1 MFDAISSQ
9 ASKLVKL
16 TNRVKKNHSKT
27 KLITITSGKGGVGK
41 STFTANMAFLL
52 SKRGFRVAVLD
63 ADIGLA
69 NMQVLFDLKPQNT
82 LFEYIDGTKTLDE
95 VITKTIYP
103 NVYLIAGRSGY
114 QYSVNKNSFVFSR
127 IVKDVISLNHFD
139 ILLVDTGAGLNEYVK
154 EFLSISENIL
164 AIKKAEYVQGRYDL
178 KDTVKSKRTF
188 LTYFEEL
195 TEEKQKQDTSN
206 NYGNWFSTLQ
216 HLKKIVPKNMT
227 FDEIDENFVKK
238 VQLYFEKDALTKSEL
253 PLSQNSKYSYFNKFK
268 AALRNAFDNG
278 YLTIN
283 YAAKVKSFEQ
293 VESQREY
300 LIFDELQRL
309 AKAECKYPVL
319 KKAFLFS
326 CLSGLRWSDINTL
339 IWKEVRDEGDIS
351 KVNFRQEKTDGVEY
365 LYISKQARELLG
377 ERQDPQ
383 ERVFKGLKYG
393 MTYNTEI
400 IRWCNRAAVPKHI
413 TFHSARHT
421 NAVLL
426 LENGADIY
434 TVSKRLGHRELRTTQ
449 IYAKIV
455 DSKMKETAEIIPELN
470 IEL

>member
-1 MFDAISSQ
+1 MKISLSQ
-9 ASKLVKL
+9 RKLKDGRISL
-16 TNRVKKNHSKT
+16 SIEFYRGSE
-27 KLITITSGKGGVGK
+27 ITEDGKRK
-41 STFTANMAFLL
+41 HLRSFEN
-52 SKRGFRVAVLD
+52 LD
-63 ADIGLA
+63 S
-69 NMQVLFDLKPQNT
+69 
-82 LFEYIDGTKTLDE
+82 
-95 VITKTIYP
+95 
-103 NVYLIAGRSGY
+103 YLINDPKTAKEKKE
-114 QYSVNKNSFVFSR
+114 NKEV
-127 IVKDVISLNHFD
+127 L
-139 ILLVDTGAGLNEYVK
+139 
-154 EFLSISENIL
+154 EFAENVV
-164 AIKKAEYVQGRYDL
+164 AIRKAEYAQGRFEL
-178 KDTVKSKRTF
+178 KNTTKAKRVF
-188 LTYFEEL
+188 LNFFAEL
-195 TEEKQKQDTSN
+195 TEEKQTLDSSN
-206 NYGNWFSTLQ
+206 NYGNWYSTLQ
-216 HLKKIVPKNMT
+216 HLKKVVPKNLT
-227 FDEIDENFVKK
+227 FDEIDENFIKK
-238 VQLYFEKDALTKSEL
+238 VRKYFEKDAISKSNI

-283 YAAKVKSFEQ
+283 YASKIKSFEQ
-293 VESQREY
+293 AESQREY
-300 LIFDELQRL
+300 LTFDELQSL

-339 IWKEVRDEGDIS
+339 VWSEVRDEGDVF

-377 ERQDPQ
+377 EREDPTD
-383 ERVFKGLKYG
+383 RVFKGLKYG

-434 TVSKRLGHRELRTTQ
+434 TISKRLGHRELRTTE

-455 DSKMKETAEIIPELN
+455 DSKMKEAAEIIPELTL
-470 IEL
+470 EM

>member
-1 MFDAISSQ
+1 MKISLSQ
-9 ASKLVKL
+9 RKLKDGRISL
-16 TNRVKKNHSKT
+16 SIEFYRGSE
-27 KLITITSGKGGVGK
+27 ITEDGKRK
-41 STFTANMAFLL
+41 HLRSFEN
-52 SKRGFRVAVLD
+52 LD
-63 ADIGLA
+63 S
-69 NMQVLFDLKPQNT
+69 
-82 LFEYIDGTKTLDE
+82 
-95 VITKTIYP
+95 
-103 NVYLIAGRSGY
+103 YLINDPKTAKEKKE
-114 QYSVNKNSFVFSR
+114 NKEV
-127 IVKDVISLNHFD
+127 L
-139 ILLVDTGAGLNEYVK
+139 
-154 EFLSISENIL
+154 EFAENVV
-164 AIKKAEYVQGRYDL
+164 AIRKAEYAQGRFEL
-178 KDTVKSKRTF
+178 KNTTKAKRVF
-188 LTYFEEL
+188 LNFFAEL
-195 TEEKQKQDTSN
+195 TEEKQTLDSSN
-206 NYGNWFSTLQ
+206 NYGNWYSTLQ
-216 HLKKIVPKNMT
+216 HLKKVVPKNLT
-227 FDEIDENFVKK
+227 FDEIDENFIKK
-238 VQLYFEKDALTKSEL
+238 VRKYFEKDAISKSKI

-283 YAAKVKSFEQ
+283 YASKIKSFEQ
-293 VESQREY
+293 AESQREY
-300 LIFDELQRL
+300 LTFDELQSL

-339 IWKEVRDEGDIS
+339 VWSEVRDEGDVF

-377 ERQDPQ
+377 EREDPKD
-383 ERVFKGLKYG
+383 RVFKGLKYG

-434 TVSKRLGHRELRTTQ
+434 TISKRLGHRELRTTE

-455 DSKMKETAEIIPELN
+455 DSKMKEAAEIIPELTL
-470 IEL
+470 EM

>member
-1 MFDAISSQ
+1 MKISLIQ
-9 ASKLVKL
+9 RKLKDGRISL
-16 TNRVKKNHSKT
+16 SIEFYRGSE
-27 KLITITSGKGGVGK
+27 ITDDGKRK
-41 STFTANMAFLL
+41 HLRNFEN
-52 SKRGFRVAVLD
+52 LD
-63 ADIGLA
+63 
-69 NMQVLFDLKPQNT
+69 T
-82 LFEYIDGTKTLDE
+82 
-95 VITKTIYP
+95 
-103 NVYLIAGRSGY
+103 YLIVDPKTAKEKKE
-114 QYSVNKNSFVFSR
+114 NKEALEFAEN
-127 IVKDVISLNHFD
+127 VI
-139 ILLVDTGAGLNEYVK
+139 
-154 EFLSISENIL
+154 
-164 AIKKAEYVQGRYDL
+164 AIRKAEYAQGRFELKNTAKAKRVFLNFFADL
-178 KDTVKSKRTF
+178 AEEKRT
-188 LTYFEEL
+188 L
-195 TEEKQKQDTSN
+195 DSSN
-206 NYGNWFSTLQ
+206 NYGNWFSTYQ
-216 HLKKIVPKNMT
+216 HLKKVVPKNLT
-227 FDEIDENFVKK
+227 FEEIDEYFIKK
-238 VQLYFEKDALTKSEL
+238 VRKYFEKDAISKSDL

-278 YLTIN
+278 CLTIN
-283 YAAKVKSFEQ
+283 YVSKIKSFEQ
-293 VESQREY
+293 AESQREY

-351 KVNFRQEKTDGVEY
+351 RVNFRQEKTEGVEY

-377 ERQDPQ
+377 ERQDPPG
-383 ERVFKGLKYG
+383 RVFKGLKYG

-455 DSKMKETAEIIPELN
+455 DSKMKEAAEIIPELI

>member
-1 MFDAISSQ
+1 M
-9 ASKLVKL
+9 K
-16 TNRVKKNHSKT
+16 
-27 KLITITSGKGGVGK
+27 
-41 STFTANMAFLL
+41 
-52 SKRGFRVAVLD
+52 
-63 ADIGLA
+63 
-69 NMQVLFDLKPQNT
+69 
-82 LFEYIDGTKTLDE
+82 
-95 VITKTIYP
+95 
-103 NVYLIAGRSGY
+103 
-114 QYSVNKNSFVFSR
+114 
-127 IVKDVISLNHFD
+127 ISLNKRKLKDGRISLSIEFYRGSELSGNGKRRHLRSFENLDTYLYSDPKSVAEKKHNKQGLEFAENVLAIRKAEFVQGKFD
-139 ILLVDTGAGLNEYVK
+139 IRNTA
-154 EFLSISENIL
+154 
-164 AIKKAEYVQGRYDL
+164 
-178 KDTVKSKRTF
+178 KSKRTF
-188 LTYFEEL
+188 LKFFEEL
-195 TEEKQKQDTSN
+195 TDEKMKQDSSN
-206 NYGNWFSTLQ
+206 NYGNWFSTFQ
-216 HLKKIVPKNMT
+216 HLKKIVSPHFT
-227 FDEIDENFVKK
+227 FDEIDESFIKK
-238 VQLYFEKDALTKSEL
+238 VRAYFDNEALTKSNI

-268 AALRNAFDNG
+268 AALRRAFDDG
-278 YLTIN
+278 YLSIN
-283 YAAKVKSFEQ
+283 YASKIKSFEQ
-293 VESQREY
+293 AESQREY
-300 LIFDELQRL
+300 LTFDELQSL
-309 AKAECKYPVL
+309 ANAECKYPVL

-339 IWKEVRDEGDIS
+339 MWSEVRDEGELS

-377 ERQDPQ
+377 DRQAPQ
-383 ERVFKGLKYG
+383 ERVFRGLKYG

>member
-1 MFDAISSQ
+1 MKISLSQ
-9 ASKLVKL
+9 RKLKDGRISL
-16 TNRVKKNHSKT
+16 SIEFYRGSE
-27 KLITITSGKGGVGK
+27 ITDDGKRK
-41 STFTANMAFLL
+41 HLRNFEN
-52 SKRGFRVAVLD
+52 LD
-63 ADIGLA
+63 
-69 NMQVLFDLKPQNT
+69 T
-82 LFEYIDGTKTLDE
+82 
-95 VITKTIYP
+95 
-103 NVYLIAGRSGY
+103 YLIIDPKTAKEKKE
-114 QYSVNKNSFVFSR
+114 NKEALEFAEN
-127 IVKDVISLNHFD
+127 VI
-139 ILLVDTGAGLNEYVK
+139 
-154 EFLSISENIL
+154 
-164 AIKKAEYVQGRYDL
+164 AIRKAEYAQGRFELKNTAKAKRVFLNFFADL
-178 KDTVKSKRTF
+178 AEEKRT
-188 LTYFEEL
+188 L
-195 TEEKQKQDTSN
+195 DSSN
-206 NYGNWFSTLQ
+206 NYGNWFSTYQ
-216 HLKKIVPKNMT
+216 HLKKVVPKNLT
-227 FDEIDENFVKK
+227 FEEIDEYFIKK
-238 VQLYFEKDALTKSEL
+238 VRKYFEKDAISKSDL

-283 YAAKVKSFEQ
+283 YASKVKSFEQ
-293 VESQREY
+293 AESQREY

-351 KVNFRQEKTDGVEY
+351 RVNFRQEKTEGVEY

-455 DSKMKETAEIIPELN
+455 DSKMKEAAEIIPELN